1 MPVAHLLAFTRLRS
15 LDRGPVPP
23 TISRTRSSTG
33 LSLAISYS
41 GQLVV
46 RAVGISE
53 RRHDLFGRNLLDYVD
68 GLMAMA
74 APDAV
79 CGEVRFI
86 QSKDFAS
93 LQGFSGRDHGGVREI
108 HRMVRVL
115 FHQLEG
121 SRETQAIEE
130 PHRKA
135 SPLDELT
142 HPFGADGPRR
152 LSAAR
157 DAAASCGRS

>member
-1 MPVAHLLAFTRLRS
+1 VHYVCAEEVL
-15 LDRGPVPP
+15 GP
-23 TISRTRSSTG
+23 S
-33 LSLAISYS
+33 
-41 GQLVV
+41 
-46 RAVGISE
+46 
-53 RRHDLFGRNLLDYVD
+53 N

-93 LQGFSGRDHGGVREI
+93 LQGFSGRDPGGVREI

-115 FHQLEG
+115 FPQLEG
-121 SRETQAIEE
+121 SRETQPIEE

-135 SPLDELT
+135 SPL
-142 HPFGADGPRR
+142 PCSP
-152 LSAAR
+152 AR
-157 DAAASCGRS
+157 AASSTWSFLR